1 MHEQALITFYCNRL
15 LSLYL
20 LYIILV
26 VYSLCITYNIYIYIS
41 KPLSLIYTCIYT
53 CIYLYIGQE
62 PSHSKV
68 MSLLSQMWKIHK
80 TKIGKG
86 DAVRVEDIDI
96 DALALD
102 LVTNLSLEPV

>member
-1 MHEQALITFYCNRL
+1 M
-15 LSLYL
+15 
-20 LYIILV
+20 YI
-26 VYSLCITYNIYIYIS
+26 YIYIYIS

-53 CIYLYIGQE
+53 CVYLYIGQE